1 MAGIR
6 VRANVPTGPSAN
18 PSMAAALLPVPVE
31 SVWTWRSRGAI
42 HGAPGTEPVAS
53 PAPFSSVDTSPVAQA
68 TEGIIGLPSS
78 TRGLGAWY
86 PPLYYQT
93 DWPEH
98 APVRYLDSSH
108 EMPVP
113 AQQAAGVIVNRGM
126 NAPGGINQFSPG
138 AFFARLG
145 GAGQITQPT
154 SIGNTR
160 L

>member
-6 VRANVPTGPSAN
+6 VRANIAAGGS
-18 PSMAAALLPVPVE
+18 PSMGAALLPVPVE

-42 HGAPGTEPVAS
+42 HGAPGTEAIAA
-53 PAPFSSVDTSPVAQA
+53 PAPFPDFDRSPVAQA
-68 TEGIIGLPSS
+68 TEGIIGIPSS
-78 TRGLGAWY
+78 AVPRWY

-113 AQQAAGVIVNRGM
+113 AVQAANYIVSRGM
-126 NAPGGINQFSPG
+126 NAPGGINQSSPG
-138 AFFARLG
+138 AFFARMG
-145 GAGQITQPT
+145 GGQIAQPT
-154 SIGNTR
+154 SIGNMR